1 MSDNSKNPVMVMMKM
16 MKIIVMK
23 MMIIV
28 VMKMMIMA
36 LMMTT
41 TKAVHISTDI
51 RRGTCSPC
59 IRFLLSSSHRY
70 SKFMMM
76 IMMMTMTM
84 TMTMTTTATMI
95 PPLFSQIL
103 MHAYTNKG

>member
-1 MSDNSKNPVMVMMKM
+1 MSDNSKNPVRVM
-16 MKIIVMK
+16 MK

-28 VMKMMIMA
+28 MMMMMSMTLVMTK
-36 LMMTT
+36 

-84 TMTMTTTATMI
+84 MMTTTATMI